1 MSAIKYL
8 FFAVFEL
15 IVSNIVFNILCDTH
29 WGRYFNYKHTLCVDD
44 FLKWIFNYNFKQF
57 KNMFFFVYYFT
68 TICSIPYSLP
78 SLWIFLCYLT
88 IILLVCVCF
97 CCCWRN
103 GYHFDTALLLSVFL
117 GMFGVDRFYLGY
129 PAIGLMKFCTLGFM
143 FVGQLVDIVLIATQT
158 VGPADG
164 SAYVI
169 PYYGPGISVIRSDN
183 WTYRRP
189 QSDWWT
195 NV

>member
-1 MSAIKYL
+1 MICVSWIRNADKKYINYSKSTNL
-8 FFAVFEL
+8 KTKL
-15 IVSNIVFNILCDTH
+15 GIYKFNIIAIT
-29 WGRYFNYKHTLCVDD
+29 
-44 FLKWIFNYNFKQF
+44 
-57 KNMFFFVYYFT
+57 KNR
-68 TICSIPYSLP
+68 ISLSIS
-78 SLWIFLCYLT
+78 
-88 IILLVCVCF
+88 
-97 CCCWRN
+97 N

-164 SAYVI
+164 SSYVI

-183 WTYRRP
+183 WTFRRP
-189 QSDWWT
+189 QADW
-195 NV
+195 